1 MADFSGFSRR
11 TFLHAHFLHIGC
23 AYIVASDRLRTLA
36 TYFPPVVALCAVAK
50 NFASEIVVEVRDS
63 SSQNEASGS
72 SCHPFADLIFA
83 NVNGRRNRK
92 FCKCDPLSF
101 VEDNKGAVE
110 DRKKVGWFLSR
121 VNYGQI
127 V

>member
-1 MADFSGFSRR
+1 M
-11 TFLHAHFLHIGC
+11 
-23 AYIVASDRLRTLA
+23 ASDRLRTLV
-36 TYFPPVVALCAVAK
+36 TYFTPVIALCAVAK
-50 NFASEIVVEVRDS
+50 NVASEIVVELRDS

-72 SCHPFADLIFA
+72 SCHPLANLIFA
-83 NVNGRRNRK
+83 NVNGRRNHK

-101 VEDNKGAVE
+101 VEDNKDAVE
-110 DRKKVGWFLSR
+110 NRKKVGWFLSR